1 MTVRVCWSGCRRRR
15 VVACDRGDAGGTALV
30 WGIGLVSLL
39 ALIWLGIQVAFT
51 HYGQSMAQAAA
62 QAGVRAAVTAPGD
75 PSRAEPTVKAFLA
88 DHASRDVYDA
98 QVSVSVDGQTVTVSV
113 TGRGVS
119 VVPGTRWRVDGSAA
133 GPLEQMP

>member
-1 MTVRVCWSGCRRRR
+1 MTVRGWVSRCRRHRI
-15 VVACDRGDAGGTALV
+15 VVDDRGDAGGTALV
-30 WGIGLVSLL
+30 WGIALVSLL

-75 PSRAEPTVKAFLA
+75 PSRAEPAVQAFIA
-88 DHASRDVYDA
+88 GHASKDIYNA
-98 QVSVSVDGQTVTVSV
+98 QVSVSLDGQTVTVSV

-119 VVPGTRWRVDGSAA
+119 VVPGTTWSVDGSAS